1 MRPTGSGR
9 LAMSDVGCTALWTA
23 FVIGPDQIVTEGS
36 RQKRTT
42 GGFGPHRSVPHP
54 RRDWGLSVD

>member
-23 FVIGPDQIVTEGS
+23 FVIGPDQIVTEG
-36 RQKRTT
+36 
-42 GGFGPHRSVPHP
+42 
-54 RRDWGLSVD
+54 